1 MMRIPLLLIALTTC
15 LHAEI
20 LFNGKDLKGW
30 LIESKSGISHWSVKD
45 GTIYTKND
53 PTHQGS
59 ILWTKKHFN
68 DFTLTLDYKN
78 GAGKIDSGVMLKR
91 AHDQIQIGV
100 SGSLK
105 RDLTAAPYI
114 PKKGYPTE
122 SKEAIAAVKPKDWNT
137 LKIEVKGNTYKTW
150 LNGVEGI
157 TYTSET
163 AIETGPLGLQLHPGN
178 TMEISFRN
186 IKITESKK

>member
-1 MMRIPLLLIALTTC
+1 MQKLFLFLALTPL
-15 LHAEI
+15 LHAES
-20 LFNGKDLKGW
+20 LFNGKDLSGW
-30 LIESKSGISHWSVKD
+30 VIESKSGISHWSVQD
-45 GTIYTKND
+45 GTIYTQNGPKR
-53 PTHQGS
+53 QGS
-59 ILWTKKHFN
+59 ILWTKKHFT
-68 DFTLTLDYKN
+68 DFTLTLDFKN
-78 GAGKIDSGVMLKR
+78 GEGKIDSGVMLKR
-91 AHDQIQIGV
+91 AYDQIQIGI

-157 TYTSET
+157 TYTSDS

-178 TMEISFRN
+178 VMEISFRK
-186 IKITESKK
+186 IEITEHKK